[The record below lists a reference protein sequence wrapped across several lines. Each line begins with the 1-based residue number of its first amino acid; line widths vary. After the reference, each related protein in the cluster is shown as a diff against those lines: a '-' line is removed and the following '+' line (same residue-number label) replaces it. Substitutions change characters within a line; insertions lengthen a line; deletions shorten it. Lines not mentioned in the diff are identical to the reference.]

1 MNYVVRVMRDKKKL
15 VLIFL
20 FGCLYT
26 VSHAV
31 EYAPFATSGIAPA
44 ATMQSVNN
52 SGYMSSGSTYA
63 SSVYEVGSSA
73 PSRSGA
79 RKAPPPVTPGTEV
92 TDGYDPTNPQ
102 FSPLADACLPLMLLA
117 VAYAVCMSLRRRKR
131 ISA

>member
-79 RKAPPPVTPGTEV
+79 RKAPPSVTPGTESK
-92 TDGYDPTNPQ
+92 DYDPNNPQ
-102 FSPLADACLPLMLLA
+102 FAPLADACLPLMLLA

>member
-1 MNYVVRVMRDKKKL
+1 MKHVVRVMRDKKKL

-79 RKAPPPVTPGTEV
+79 RKAPPSVTPGTESE
-92 TDGYDPTNPQ
+92 GYDPTNPQ
-102 FSPLADACLPLMLLA
+102 FSPLGDALFPLLIMASAFA
-117 VAYAVCMSLRRRKR
+117 VFTYFRRRR
-131 ISA
+131 QTTIR

>member
-1 MNYVVRVMRDKKKL
+1 MKYVVRTLRDKKKL

-20 FGCLYT
+20 FGCLCT

-31 EYAPFATSGIAPA
+31 EYAPFADSGIAPA

-73 PSRSGA
+73 PSRAGV
-79 RKAPPPVTPGTEV
+79 RKAPPSVTPNTESK
-92 TDGYDPTNPQ
+92 DYDPTNPQ
-102 FSPLADACLPLMLLA
+102 FAPLGDAVLPLMLMALA
-117 VAYAVCMSLRRRKR
+117 WAGIVYLRRRRKTN
-131 ISA
+131 